1 VAEFFHAI
9 DLAIRRPLGL
19 LRRTAHLMRVNAKQT
34 VTIGIARHQYGDR
47 PFGICMGDR
56 LHHLFIIGQTGTG
69 KSTLLANLA
78 MQDAKAGTG
87 FCVIDPHGDMAA
99 AIHSALD
106 VPHVYWDV
114 ADPACPYGYN
124 PLSPVPPSL
133 RPLVASGFIDTL
145 KKQWVDA
152 WGARMEHLLRYA
164 VLALLDQPSADLRDI
179 VRMYIDKEFRKIVVA
194 GIRDE
199 QVRAFWTKEFPNMN
213 YMTAIDGVAPIAN
226 KVGAFLAHPVVRR
239 AICEPEQPLRF
250 RSIMDRGEVL
260 VVNLAKGRLGVD
272 MANVLGGLIVSNV
285 MHAAFSRHSSEEK
298 ARRPFMLYVDEFPSF
313 TTEAFASL
321 LPEARKYGL
330 ALSLF
335 TQHRSLMQPA
345 VLDAIMGNVG
355 TMIAFRVGAQD
366 TPYLATQLGD
376 VMPADLLRLPNYHAY
391 VQLMV
396 DGSKSRAFSME
407 TCPPAIGGGDSGA
420 TRGERPGKRQ

>member
-1 VAEFFHAI
+1 MN
-9 DLAIRRPLGL
+9 P
-19 LRRTAHLMRVNAKQT
+19 NQT
-34 VTIGIARHQYGDR
+34 VTLGIARHQYGDR
-47 PFGICMGDR
+47 PFGIRMNDR
-56 LHHLFIIGQTGTG
+56 LHHMFVIGQTGTG
-69 KSTLLANLA
+69 KTTLLANLA
-78 MQDAKAGTG
+78 TQDAEAGTG

-99 AIHSALD
+99 AIHATLD
-106 VPHVYWDV
+106 VPHIYWDV
-114 ADPACPYGYN
+114 ADPTCTLGYN

-145 KKQWVDA
+145 KKQWANA

-179 VRMYIDKEFRKIVVA
+179 VRMYTDKEFRKAVVA

-213 YMTAIDGVAPIAN
+213 YMNAIDGVAPIAN
-226 KVGAFLAHPVVRR
+226 KLGAFLAHPVIRR

-250 RSIMDRGEVL
+250 RSIIDKGEAL

-285 MHAAFSRHSSEEK
+285 MHAAFSRQSSEEK

-330 ALSLF
+330 GLSLF

-345 VLDAIMGNVG
+345 VLDAIMGNAG

-366 TPYLATQLGD
+366 APFLATHLGD
-376 VMPADLLRLPNYHAY
+376 IASADLLRLPNYHAY
-391 VQLMV
+391 VQLMM
-396 DGSKSRAFSME
+396 DGQKSRAFSMH
-407 TCPPAIGGGDSGA
+407 TGTPRIGQRDSKA
-420 TRGERPGKRQ
+420 TRSERTIP

>member
-1 VAEFFHAI
+1 MHEQPSI
-9 DLAIRRPLGL
+9 IL
-19 LRRTAHLMRVNAKQT
+19 
-34 VTIGIARHQYGDR
+34 GIARHQYGDR
-47 PFGICMGDR
+47 PFVIRMADR
-56 LHHLFIIGQTGTG
+56 LHHLFVIGQTGTG

-78 MQDAKAGTG
+78 MQDAKARTG

-99 AIHSALD
+99 AIHAALD
-106 VPHVYWDV
+106 TPHIYWDV
-114 ADPACPYGYN
+114 ADPSCPYGYN

-145 KKQWVDA
+145 KKQWADA

-179 VRMYIDKEFRKIVVA
+179 VRMYTDKEFRKSVVV

-199 QVRAFWTKEFPNMN
+199 QVREFWTKEFPNMN

-226 KVGAFLAHPVVRR
+226 KLGAFLAHPVIRR

-285 MHAAFSRHSSEEK
+285 MHAAFSRHGSAEK
-298 ARRPFMLYVDEFPSF
+298 ARRPFMLAVDEFPSF

-330 ALSLF
+330 GLSLF

-366 TPYLATQLGD
+366 APYLATQLGD
-376 VMPADLLRLPNYHAY
+376 IAPSDLLRMPNYHAY
-391 VQLMV
+391 VQLMIE
-396 DGSKSRAFSME
+396 GQKSRAFSMR
-407 TCPPAIGGGDSGA
+407 TCPLAIGRNDSEA
-420 TRGERPGKRQ
+420 TRGCFPSP